1 MSGPPD
7 LVVLDNS
14 NQSFNPR
21 GFNPTMEK
29 SWGLKPLRRGQAVA
43 KPWLIRNSPTGG
55 GAFWKHPDRF
65 RGLHVGSCCGDT
77 LAPGGFKL
85 AARWLKTAL
94 CWLNL
99 GPKFS
104 KWPPKESQAPDEAQ
118 MAPSLPCARACTH
131 TRTITYSY
139 TYSYTYPPGLR
150 PLAC

>member
-55 GAFWKHPDRF
+55 GAFGSHPVRF
-65 RGLHVGSCCGDT
+65 QGLHVGSCCRDS

-85 AARWLKTAL
+85 APRRLKVAL
-94 CWLNL
+94 CLLNL
-99 GPKFS
+99 GTKFPT
-104 KWPPKESQAPDEAQ
+104 WPPKVS
-118 MAPSLPCARACTH
+118 
-131 TRTITYSY
+131 
-139 TYSYTYPPGLR
+139 
-150 PLAC
+150 